1 VEESVQETQ
10 YYVLQAQT
18 KQTFGPLKEEQ
29 VREWIRQMRI
39 GKLDSITKVGEQNWT
54 PLSLSEFQSDVT
66 NQIALQQIAASTCPH
81 CNAEMAVLVG
91 SDKTAVWL
99 IIIGVV
105 LTSVCIGLPL
115 WIWGMIRLHGSKG
128 KTYYQCPR
136 CKYTTR

>member
-1 VEESVQETQ
+1 MEQNQ
-10 YYVLQAQT
+10 YYVLQSQT
-18 KQTFGPLKEEQ
+18 NQTFGPITEDE
-29 VREWIRQMRI
+29 VRQWIQQMRL
-39 GKLDSITKVGEQNWT
+39 GKLDSVTKVGENEWI
-54 PLSLSEFQSDVT
+54 PLSLSEFQSDLAS
-66 NQIALQQIAASTCPH
+66 QISLQQIAAATCPN
-81 CNAEMAVLVG
+81 CNAQMAVLVG